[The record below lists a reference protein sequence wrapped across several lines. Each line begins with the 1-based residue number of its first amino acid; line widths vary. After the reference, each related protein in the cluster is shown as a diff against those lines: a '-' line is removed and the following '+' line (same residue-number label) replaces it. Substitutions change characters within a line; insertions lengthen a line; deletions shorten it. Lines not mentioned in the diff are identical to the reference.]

1 MPVTT
6 AARTITD
13 IKGQKSQ
20 PSKKAD
26 TRKRARKNHKI
37 ILGEVLSCI
46 IPQIEDFVQLHGNRE
61 KMLSQKKIHGIPST
75 FEKAGMP

>member
-6 AARTITD
+6 AARTMID

-20 PSKKAD
+20 PSMKAD

-37 ILGEVLSCI
+37 ILGEVLSRI
-46 IPQIEDFVQLHGNRE
+46 IPQIGDFVQFH
-61 KMLSQKKIHGIPST
+61 
-75 FEKAGMP
+75 

>member
-1 MPVTT
+1 M
-6 AARTITD
+6 TD

-26 TRKRARKNHKI
+26 TRKRVRKNHKI